1 MVGMDELK
9 TYMQSQLHEDQQRS
23 FVTVTGATLEDAL
36 QSASIELSLPLKR
49 IEYEVLE
56 KGRAGLV
63 GFRRKNFVVMAY
75 PAGGQ
80 ADARGVGDFDLDMG
94 FPDDAEARSRDGE
107 ANVRLEP
114 QGVFLQVKPAVGEG
128 VRVTEEDAMQRIRA
142 RIDTRV
148 DVSRVAQVVKRAEA
162 EFVKI
167 GDFEYDPS
175 NDAMLQVSITDG
187 EMKAYL
193 TATPPG
199 PGGADPSRD
208 IVMNL
213 LRDQGVVYGIREE
226 AVQAFVDSPSYREPV
241 LVAEGT
247 KPVDGNNAKVVMN
260 FETGAHQF
268 KLKETDGRVDFKELN
283 LVQNVVEGQV
293 LARKTPA
300 DEGTEGST
308 VTGMMLP
315 PKPGVDARIDIGK
328 NVRLSEDGRTAY
340 AEINGQVVM
349 TGGKINVE
357 PVYVVSGDVSLKTGN
372 IMFLGTVLVKGSVE
386 DGFDVK
392 ASGNIEVLGS
402 VGKCNLDAE
411 GDIIVHQGVNGK
423 SAALVRSGGTI
434 WSKFIENA
442 TAEAGDRIVVSDGI
456 INAHVTA
463 QRKVICRGKRAS
475 IVGGVVRAAEEIDAK
490 ALGSVSGSETILEV
504 GVDPKSKERLSEL
517 EEEKAVLTKQL
528 EEVVLNMQTIE
539 KLHKARKKLTQD
551 KVKVYNEQKQKRVAI
566 TADMRKI
573 QREIDEIQGYL
584 SELKTSGR
592 ISASGTVFAGVKIN
606 VRDASLNVKN
616 EFKAVT
622 FIWEAGVVKVTK
634 YEESDEDISISRK
647 G

>member
-9 TYMQSQLHEDQQRS
+9 AYMQTQLQEDSKRS

-36 QSASIELSLPLKR
+36 QSASIELSLPLKKV
-49 IEYEVLE
+49 EYEVLE
-56 KGRAGLV
+56 KGSPGLA

-80 ADARGVGDFDLDMG
+80 LNELGDGDFDMDMG
-94 FPDDAEARSRDGE
+94 FPQDSGEVSRDGE
-107 ANVRLEP
+107 ANVRLQP
-114 QGVFLQVKPAVGEG
+114 QGVFLKVKPPVGDG
-128 VRVTEEDAMQRIRA
+128 ARITEDETMRRIRE
-142 RIDTRV
+142 RSDSRV
-148 DVSRVAQVVKRAEA
+148 DAARVAQVVKRADS

-167 GDFEYDPS
+167 GEFEYDPS
-175 NDAMLQVSITDG
+175 NDAMLQLSVTDG

-199 PGGADPSRD
+199 VGGADPD
-208 IVMNL
+208 FQTVMGL
-213 LRDQGVVYGIREE
+213 LQSNDVVHGIKEE
-226 AVQAFVDSPSYREPV
+226 AVQAFVDNPTYREPM

-247 KPVDGNNAKVVMN
+247 KPIDGTDAKIIMN
-260 FETGAHQF
+260 FETDSRNF

-293 LARKTPA
+293 LARKVPA

-308 VTGMMLP
+308 VTGKQLP
-315 PKPGVDARIDIGK
+315 AKPGSDARIDIGK
-328 NVRLSEDGRTAY
+328 NVRLSEDERTAF

-349 TGGKINVE
+349 TGSKINVE
-357 PVYVVSGDVSLKTGN
+357 PVYVVNGDVSLKTGN

-392 ASGNIEVLGS
+392 ASGNIEVIGS

-423 SAALVRSGGTI
+423 SAALVRAGGSI

-442 TAEAGDRIVVSDGI
+442 TAEAGDRVVVSDGI

-490 ALGSVSGSETILEV
+490 ALGSVSGNETILEV

-517 EEEKAVLTKQL
+517 EEEKAVLAKQL

-551 KVKVYNEQKQKRVAI
+551 KIKVYNEQKQKRVAI
-566 TADMRKI
+566 TGDLRKV

-592 ISASGTVFAGVKIN
+592 ISASATVFAGVKIN
-606 VRDASLNVKN
+606 VRDATLNVKN

-634 YEESDEDISISRK
+634 YEESDEDITISRK

>member
-1 MVGMDELK
+1 M
-9 TYMQSQLHEDQQRS
+9 
-23 FVTVTGATLEDAL
+23 
-36 QSASIELSLPLKR
+36 
-49 IEYEVLE
+49 
-56 KGRAGLV
+56 
-63 GFRRKNFVVMAY
+63 
-75 PAGGQ
+75 
-80 ADARGVGDFDLDMG
+80 
-94 FPDDAEARSRDGE
+94 
-107 ANVRLEP
+107 
-114 QGVFLQVKPAVGEG
+114 
-128 VRVTEEDAMQRIRA
+128 
-142 RIDTRV
+142 
-148 DVSRVAQVVKRAEA
+148 
-162 EFVKI
+162 KI
-167 GDFEYDPS
+167 GEMEYDPS
-175 NDAMLQVSITDG
+175 NDAMLQLSVSDG

-199 PGGADPSRD
+199 IGGADPD
-208 IVMNL
+208 FQTVMGL
-213 LRDQGVVYGIREE
+213 LQSNDVVHGIKEE
-226 AVQAFVDSPSYREPV
+226 VIQAFVDNPTYREPM

-247 KPVDGNNAKVVMN
+247 KPIDGHDAKIVMN
-260 FETGAHQF
+260 FETDSRNF

-293 LARKTPA
+293 LARKMPA

-308 VTGMMLP
+308 VTGKLLP
-315 PKPGVDARIDIGK
+315 AKPGGDARIDIGK
-328 NVRLSEDGRTAY
+328 NVRLSEDERTAY

-349 TGGKINVE
+349 TGSKLNVE
-357 PVYVVSGDVSLKTGN
+357 PVYVVNGDVSLKTGN

-392 ASGNIEVLGS
+392 ASGNIEVIGS

-423 SAALVRSGGTI
+423 SSALVRAGGSI

-442 TAEAGDRIVVSDGI
+442 TAEAGDRVVVSDGI

-490 ALGSVSGSETILEV
+490 ALGSVSGNETILEV
-504 GVDPKSKERLSEL
+504 GVDPKSKERLTEL

-551 KVKVYNEQKQKRVAI
+551 KIKVYNEQKQKRVAI
-566 TADMRKI
+566 TADLRKV

-592 ISASGTVFAGVKIN
+592 ISASATVFAGVKIN

-634 YEESDEDISISRK
+634 YEESDEDITISRK

>member
-9 TYMQSQLHEDQQRS
+9 TYMQSQLQEDSKRS

-36 QSASIELSLPLKR
+36 QSASIELSLPLKKV
-49 IEYEVLE
+49 EYEVLE
-56 KGRAGLV
+56 KGSAGLA

-80 ADARGVGDFDLDMG
+80 MGEFAENDFDMDMG
-94 FPDDAEARSRDGE
+94 FPADAGALSRDGE
-107 ANVRLEP
+107 ANVRLQP
-114 QGVFLQVKPAVGEG
+114 QGVFLRVKPPAGDG
-128 VRVTEEDAMQRIRA
+128 SKITEDETMWRIRERTDT
-142 RIDTRV
+142 RIDAA
-148 DVSRVAQVVKRAEA
+148 RVAQIVKRADS

-167 GDFEYDPS
+167 GEFEYDPS
-175 NDAMLQVSITDG
+175 NDAMLQLSVTDG

-199 PGGADPSRD
+199 VGGADPD
-208 IVMNL
+208 YDTIINL
-213 LRDQGVVYGIREE
+213 LQSNDVVHGINEE
-226 AVQAFVDSPSYREPV
+226 TVQAFADNPSYREPL

-247 KPVDGNNAKVVMN
+247 KAIDGKDARIAMN
-260 FETGAHQF
+260 FETDSRNF

-293 LARKTPA
+293 LARKVPA
-300 DEGTEGST
+300 DEGTNGST
-308 VTGMMLP
+308 VTGKYLP
-315 PKPGVDARIDIGK
+315 AKPGSDARIDVGK

-349 TGGKINVE
+349 TGSKINVE
-357 PVYVVSGDVSLKTGN
+357 PVYVVNGDVSLKTGN

-392 ASGNIEVLGS
+392 ASGNIEVIGS
-402 VGKCNLDAE
+402 VGKCNLDAD

-423 SAALVRSGGTI
+423 SSGLVRAGGSI

-442 TAEAGDRIVVSDGI
+442 TAEAGDRVVVSDGI

-490 ALGSVSGSETILEV
+490 ALGSVSGNETILEV

-517 EEEKAVLTKQL
+517 EEEKAELTKQL

-566 TADMRKI
+566 TGDLRKV

-584 SELKTSGR
+584 SELKTSGK
-592 ISASGTVFAGVKIN
+592 ISASSTVFSGVKIN
-606 VRDASLNVKN
+606 VRDATLNVKN

-622 FIWEAGVVKVTK
+622 FIWGAGVVKVTK
-634 YEESDEDISISRK
+634 YEESDEDITISRK

>member
-9 TYMQSQLHEDQQRS
+9 AYMQSQLQEDSKRS
-23 FVTVTGATLEDAL
+23 FVTVTGATLEEAL
-36 QSASIELSLPLKR
+36 QSASIELSLPLKKV
-49 IEYEVLE
+49 EYEVLE
-56 KGRAGLV
+56 KGSPGLV
-63 GFRRKNFVVMAY
+63 GIRRKNFVVMAY

-80 ADARGVGDFDLDMG
+80 LSEFSDGDFDMDMG
-94 FPDDAEARSRDGE
+94 FPSESGEASRDGE
-107 ANVRLEP
+107 ANVRLQP
-114 QGVFLQVKPAVGEG
+114 QGIFLRVKPPVGG
-128 VRVTEEDAMQRIRA
+128 GTRVTEDETMHRIRERTDA
-142 RIDTRV
+142 RIDAA
-148 DVSRVAQVVKRAEA
+148 RVAQIVKRADS

-167 GDFEYDPS
+167 GEMEYDPS
-175 NDAMLQVSITDG
+175 NDAMLQLSVSDG

-199 PGGADPSRD
+199 IGGADPD
-208 IVMNL
+208 FQTVMGL
-213 LRDQGVVYGIREE
+213 LQSNDVVHGIKEE
-226 AVQAFVDSPSYREPV
+226 VIQAFVDNPTYREPM

-247 KPVDGNNAKVVMN
+247 KPIDGHDAKIVMN
-260 FETGAHQF
+260 FETDSRNF

-293 LARKTPA
+293 LARKMPA

-308 VTGMMLP
+308 VTGKLLP
-315 PKPGVDARIDIGK
+315 AKPGGDARIDIGK
-328 NVRLSEDGRTAY
+328 NVRLSEDERTAY

-349 TGGKINVE
+349 TGSKLNVE
-357 PVYVVSGDVSLKTGN
+357 PVYVVNGDVSLKTGN

-392 ASGNIEVLGS
+392 ASGNIEVIGS

-423 SAALVRSGGTI
+423 SSALVRAGGSI

-442 TAEAGDRIVVSDGI
+442 TAEAGDRVVVSDGI

-490 ALGSVSGSETILEV
+490 ALGSVSGNETILEV
-504 GVDPKSKERLSEL
+504 GVDPKSKERLTEL

-551 KVKVYNEQKQKRVAI
+551 KIKVYNEQKQKRVAI
-566 TADMRKI
+566 TADLRKV

-592 ISASGTVFAGVKIN
+592 ISASATVFAGVKIN

-634 YEESDEDISISRK
+634 YEESDEDITISRK

>member
-9 TYMQSQLHEDQQRS
+9 TYMQSQLQEDSKRS

-36 QSASIELSLPLKR
+36 QSASIELSLPLKKV
-49 IEYEVLE
+49 EYEVLE
-56 KGRAGLV
+56 KGSPGIA

-80 ADARGVGDFDLDMG
+80 SGEFGDADFDMDMG
-94 FPDDAEARSRDGE
+94 FPDDSAETARDGE
-107 ANVRLEP
+107 AHVRLQPE
-114 QGVFLQVKPAVGEG
+114 GVFLRVTPPVAGG
-128 VRVTEEDAMQRIRA
+128 ARVTEDETMRRIRERSDA
-142 RIDTRV
+142 RIDAAQ
-148 DVSRVAQVVKRAEA
+148 VAQIVKRADS
-162 EFVKI
+162 EFVKV
-167 GDFEYDPS
+167 GELEYDPS
-175 NDAMLQVSITDG
+175 NDAMLQVTVSDG

-199 PGGADPSRD
+199 IGGADPDYQSVVD
-208 IVMNL
+208 L
-213 LRDQGVVYGIREE
+213 LQSNDVVHGINE
-226 AVQAFVDSPSYREPV
+226 AVVQAFVDNPSYREPM

-247 KPVDGNNAKVVMN
+247 KPVDGTDAKIVMN
-260 FETGAHQF
+260 FETDSRNF

-293 LARKTPA
+293 LARKVPA

-308 VTGMMLP
+308 VTGKLLP
-315 PKPGVDARIDIGK
+315 AKPGSDARIDIGK

-349 TGGKINVE
+349 TGSKINVE
-357 PVYVVSGDVSLKTGN
+357 PVYVVNGDVSLKTGN
-372 IMFLGTVLVKGSVE
+372 VMFLGTVLVKGSVE

-392 ASGNIEVLGS
+392 ASGNIEVIGS

-423 SAALVRSGGTI
+423 SSALVRAGGSI

-442 TAEAGDRIVVSDGI
+442 TAEAGDRVVVSDGI

-490 ALGSVSGSETILEV
+490 ALGSVSGNETILEV

-517 EEEKAVLTKQL
+517 EEEKAALAKQL

-539 KLHKARKKLTQD
+539 KLHKARKKLSQD
-551 KVKVYNEQKQKRVAI
+551 KIKVYNEQKQKRVAI
-566 TADMRKI
+566 TADLRKV

-592 ISASGTVFAGVKIN
+592 ISASATVFSGVKIN
-606 VRDASLNVKN
+606 VRDASLSVKN

-634 YEESDEDISISRK
+634 YEESDEDITINRK